1 MFSVVVL
8 ISGGG
13 SNLRA
18 LLTAAASPL
27 YPAKVVAVGSDK
39 AATGLEHAEEFGV
52 PTFVVEPLRFESR
65 EAWAEVLLSNIEF
78 HKPDLVVLAGFM
90 RVLPANIVYKLSPRM
105 INLHPSLLPDFPGA
119 NAVADALAAG
129 ASITGA
135 TIHMVDE
142 GVDTGKVLTQTS
154 IPVAL
159 GISEVDLHEQI
170 KLVEQQQLVQAV
182 RDIATGSLLLTE
194 KEQNA

>member
-52 PTFVVEPLRFESR
+52 PTFVVEPSRFESR
-65 EAWAEVLLSNIEF
+65 ETWAEILLSNIEF

-90 RVLPANIVYKLSPRM
+90 RVLPANIVNKLSPRM

-129 ASITGA
+129 ASVTGA
-135 TIHMVDE
+135 TVHIVDE
-142 GVDTGKVLTQTS
+142 GVDTGKVLTQAS
-154 IPVAL
+154 IPVAP
-159 GISEVDLHEQI
+159 GISEIALHEQI

-182 RDIATGSLLLTE
+182 RDIATGALLLAE